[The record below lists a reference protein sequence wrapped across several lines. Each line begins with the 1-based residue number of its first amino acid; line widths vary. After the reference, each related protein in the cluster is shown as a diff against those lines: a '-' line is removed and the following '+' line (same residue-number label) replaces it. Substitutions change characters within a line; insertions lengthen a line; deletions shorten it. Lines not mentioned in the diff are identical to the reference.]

1 MARRSQGG
9 MSLPERIR
17 PEAIRPTA
25 TPVNTYAR
33 PDSSGVDAAT
43 AKAQYLEQTLTAVER
58 PLTRMFNEN
67 IEERTKEAKMQA
79 TLDAYGDYYKWY
91 GEVAPSLEGTPP
103 EKVSEVWQQK
113 FAERFGQEPDR
124 LKSFALKELLA
135 SSIRSEAIQSSN
147 KRAAAV
153 EAEKYDKWTVS
164 LSGLLADAAKRGAST
179 EERQALIQ
187 SHFDAAAASGYD
199 KRELTK
205 RMLRTQADMVAGDD
219 RSKWDTSILEHIK
232 SKKLDQTQNPDY
244 NTLIDQIN
252 GRIASPTNIEKE
264 SYQIGFAREAEE
276 LVSKGVS
283 KKSFEQWFDKK
294 VAEGAV
300 GFGVGDAHRNRYISQ
315 IDERDKKAAELG
327 ARNAVLNKVGENFLA
342 TGFVPTTSIPYAV
355 NGSAKNISET
365 DAQAAIRAKGA
376 EVYGFASPQY
386 MVHVAS
392 KVKVPEFE
400 MILNA
405 GARAITT
412 LNSDKEQIS
421 FKDAQGNVINTTK
434 SAQALSQSFE
444 LYRRLKEAGAE
455 KVQIS
460 DEKTRELFDDYLNLR
475 NMGYNDSQISQM
487 YANARNS
494 GAVVPNEKLDARVKD
509 IQNTTMWDWTGWK
522 SDAHNGVYVKDT
534 IKSTVKR
541 LAAYSGSSDYDSMFA
556 EAQRRF
562 EENHAQ
568 SPNGKSLLFVGD
580 PQIPRLFGSKE
591 NFLSAVDVVTE
602 RIEENYR
609 AKRKLEGVSVPKGT
623 VQLAPMPG
631 GQGRYIVTYD
641 GINPLADFD
650 TITVDGIAKSFNAIK
665 AEQQNKEL
673 AKQRK

>member
-17 PEAIRPTA
+17 PEAIRPVA
-25 TPVNTYAR
+25 SPVNTYAR
-33 PDSSGVDAAT
+33 PDSSGVDEAT
-43 AKAQYLEQTLTAVER
+43 AKAQYLEQTLAAVER
-58 PLTRMFNEN
+58 PLTKMYNEN
-67 IEERTKEAKMQA
+67 IEERTKEAKLQA

-91 GEVAPSLEGTPP
+91 GETAPSLEGVPP

-135 SSIRSEAIQSSN
+135 SSIRSEAVQSSN
-147 KRAAAV
+147 KRAAAI
-153 EAEKYDKWTVS
+153 EAERYDKWTV
-164 LSGLLADAAKRGAST
+164 GLNGQLADAAKRGAPA

-187 SHFDAAAASGYD
+187 SHFDAAASSGYD

-205 RMLRTQADMVAGDD
+205 RMLKTQADMLAGDD
-219 RSKWDTSILEHIK
+219 RTKWDTSILDHIK
-232 SKKLDQTQNPDY
+232 AKKLDQTQNPDY
-244 NTLIDQIN
+244 NTLIDQITN
-252 GRIASPTNIEKE
+252 KIAAPTNVEKE
-264 SYQIGFAREAEE
+264 QYQIGFAREAEE
-276 LVSKGVS
+276 LVSRGVS
-283 KKSFEQWFDKK
+283 KKTFEQWFDKK
-294 VAEGAV
+294 FTEGAV

-315 IDERDKKAAELG
+315 IDERDKRAAELG

-342 TGFVPTTSIPYAV
+342 TGFVPTTSISYAV
-355 NGSAKNISET
+355 NGSAKSLSET
-365 DAQAAIRAKGA
+365 DVQSAIRSKGA
-376 EVYGFASPQY
+376 EVYGLGTPQY

-412 LNSDKEQIS
+412 LNADKEQVTY
-421 FKDAQGNVINTTK
+421 KDAQGNVINTTK
-434 SAQALSQSFE
+434 SAQALTQSFE

-455 KVQIS
+455 KVQVP

-475 NMGYNDSQISQM
+475 NMGYQDSQISQM
-487 YANARNS
+487 FANARNS
-494 GAVVPNEKLDARVKD
+494 GVTVPAQALDARVKG

-522 SDAHNGVYVKDT
+522 SDANNGVYVKDT
-534 IKSTVKR
+534 LKSTVKR
-541 LAAYSGSSDYDSMFA
+541 LAAYSGSNDYDSMFA
-556 EAQRRF
+556 EATRRF

-580 PQIPRLFGSKE
+580 PKIPKMFGSKE
-591 NFLSAVDVVTE
+591 NFLAAVDVVTE

-609 AKRKLEGVSVPKGT
+609 AQRKAQGLSVPKGV

-641 GINPLADFD
+641 GMNPLADFD
-650 TITVDGIAKSFNAIK
+650 TITVDTIAKSYNAIK